1 MKINEKHLI
10 AFVSGSAAI
19 DKQGYLNKRGELNKA
34 FQRRWFVLK
43 GNLLFYF
50 ERKTDAEPIGVIVID
65 GCSVELTEN
74 SDKYAFELAFSGSG
88 TRTYVLAA
96 DSQEEM
102 EEWMRALT
110 CAGYDYMRKAVSD
123 LQQQLNELN
132 AMTRLS
138 KREVSTSNGRP
149 GIVPSQNAAAVGG
162 IRVNPFNQDLETTQ
176 EVFPP
181 SVDQK
186 DCRPRRP
193 RTFEEM
199 HFDIGEQIRQ
209 AMAKMQ
215 TAPQYET

>member
-19 DKQGYLNKRGELNKA
+19 DKQGFLNKRGELNRA

-96 DSQEEM
+96 DSQ
-102 EEWMRALT
+102 
-110 CAGYDYMRKAVSD
+110 
-123 LQQQLNELN
+123 
-132 AMTRLS
+132 
-138 KREVSTSNGRP
+138 
-149 GIVPSQNAAAVGG
+149 
-162 IRVNPFNQDLETTQ
+162 VN
-176 EVFPP
+176 
-181 SVDQK
+181 
-186 DCRPRRP
+186 C
-193 RTFEEM
+193 
-199 HFDIGEQIRQ
+199 
-209 AMAKMQ
+209 
-215 TAPQYET
+215 

>member
-19 DKQGYLNKRGELNKA
+19 DKQGFLNKRGELNKA

-123 LQQQLNELN
+123 LQRQLNELN
-132 AMTRLS
+132 AMARLS
-138 KREVSTSNGRP
+138 RTENPTANDRS
-149 GIVPSQNAAAVGG
+149 GIVPSRNSVAGG
-162 IRVNPFNQDLETTQ
+162 GSRVNPFNQDLETTQ

-181 SVDQK
+181 SVGQQDA
-186 DCRPRRP
+186 RPSRA

-199 HFDIGEQIRQ
+199 HFDIGEQIRLAATKTQ
-209 AMAKMQ
+209 KD
-215 TAPQYET
+215 PNSET